1 MPQVNQQ
8 TVTNNQ
14 NCIEYCYEL
23 KSGNKKKQKPNA
35 AKRVEASQFHVNHLK
50 PNQHNQ
56 AEKRSNCSH
65 SIIKPA
71 MKIFPLSTQQLQ

>member
-8 TVTNNQ
+8 IVTNNQ

-35 AKRVEASQFHVNHLK
+35 AKRVEASQFHVNHLNQ
-50 PNQHNQ
+50 NQH
-56 AEKRSNCSH
+56 
-65 SIIKPA
+65 KPGRKKEVTA
-71 MKIFPLSTQQLQ
+71 AIQL